1 MSHLITYYIKKSSR
15 KTFSTCGCG
24 VGAAIGASS
33 AMTYMMGGKEARKN
47 ISYTIKNMIGD
58 VSGMIC
64 DGAKPGCALKLS
76 TAVGAAVKSAI
87 LSTRGIEISEKDG
100 IVSKEADKSIRN
112 LASIANKGM
121 CDCDNV
127 ILDIMICKLD
137 IENYKKLL
145 VTSRN
150 NKL

>member
-1 MSHLITYYIKKSSR
+1 
-15 KTFSTCGCG
+15 
-24 VGAAIGASS
+24 
-33 AMTYMMGGKEARKN
+33 
-47 ISYTIKNMIGD
+47 MIGD

-87 LSTRGIEISEKDG
+87 LSTRGAEISEKDG

-127 ILDIMICKLD
+127 ILDIMICK
-137 IENYKKLL
+137 
-145 VTSRN
+145 
-150 NKL
+150 